1 MAMVKK
7 PPTIQDVAR
16 YAKVSTA
23 TVSRALSMPER
34 VSQSTRKRIEEAV
47 VATGYTLNEAA
58 RSLRRQK
65 AKAIVIAL
73 PNVGNPFYST
83 ILDAVVSE
91 AEGRG
96 YGVLVANRVPGDAT
110 GWLRD
115 YFFSSRADG
124 LLVFDATLDTAELQR
139 LMVERG
145 KLPIVIVCDEVI
157 EPGFNLVTSDNR
169 EATGRIVQHL
179 IALGHTRIGMA
190 TGPEIHH
197 YPNERI
203 LGFRE
208 AMQRNGLTI
217 REDWVIKGNHHIRSG
232 FQAGSTFLAMQER
245 PTAMVCAN
253 DEMAVGFISR
263 IHQAGLR
270 CPTDVS
276 VVGFDDIDMAAYV
289 SPPLT
294 TMRQKRDELG
304 TVSTAALLDI
314 IEGARDPGQPV
325 RVMLRCELLVRGSTG
340 APANP
345 ADPPVM
351 PAVPAK

>member
-1 MAMVKK
+1 MNQVRK

-16 YAKVSTA
+16 HANVSAA

-34 VSQSTRKRIEEAV
+34 VSQSTRMRIEEAIA
-47 VATGYTLNEAA
+47 ATGYTLNEAA

-73 PNVGNPFYST
+73 PNVGNPYYST

-91 AEGRG
+91 AEHRG
-96 YGVLVANRVPGDAT
+96 YGVLVANRVQGDAT

-115 YFFSSRADG
+115 YFLSSRADG
-124 LLVFDATLDTAELQR
+124 LLVFDATLDTTELQR
-139 LMVERG
+139 LMIERG

-179 IALGHTRIGMA
+179 VALGHSRIGLV

-203 LGFRE
+203 EGFHE
-208 AMQRNGLTI
+208 AMRRNGLAI
-217 REDWVIKGNHHIRSG
+217 RQDWIIKGNHHIRSG
-232 FQAGSTFLAMQER
+232 FQAGSDFLAMQER

-253 DEMAVGFISR
+253 DETAIGFISR
-263 IHQAGLR
+263 IHQGGLH
-270 CPTDVS
+270 CPADVS
-276 VVGFDDIDMAAYV
+276 VVGFDDIEMAPYV

-294 TMRQKRDELG
+294 TMRQKRDEIG
-304 TVSTAALLDI
+304 TISTAALLDI
-314 IEGARDPGQPV
+314 IEGARDPGAPV
-325 RVMLRCELLVRGSTG
+325 RVMLRCELIVRGSTS
-340 APANP
+340 APPKATNFPQVSAIP
-345 ADPPVM
+345 AG
-351 PAVPAK
+351 